1 MNTLTK
7 WDVAEHLNT
16 AEDMQLY
23 LEACMEGDVGDG
35 ALIRAALADIAHA
48 KNMSELAQGGY
59 FKRRT

>member
-7 WDVAEHLNT
+7 WDAAEHLNT

-23 LEACMEGDVGDG
+23 LEACMEDDDG

-48 KNMSELAQGGY
+48 KNMSELAQDVY